1 MDGQP
6 AWNRNVSS
14 LDELVTPGGKAHATW
29 VAQLDRIADAL
40 AELQAAG
47 VVVIWRPFH
56 EMNGGWF
63 WWKRR
68 NPKQFRELWRHM
80 FRYYTQERKLHN
92 LLWYWSPSATAGT
105 PAMDYYPGGDYC
117 DLVGLD
123 YYGDDLE
130 MKWYEDVASLGKP
143 FGLGEVGPKRD
154 SRGSFDYSRWI
165 RAIRESL
172 NRP

>member
-1 MDGQP
+1 
-6 AWNRNVSS
+6 
-14 LDELVTPGGKAHATW
+14 
-29 VAQLDRIADAL
+29 
-40 AELQAAG
+40 
-47 VVVIWRPFH
+47 
-56 EMNGGWF
+56 
-63 WWKRR
+63 
-68 NPKQFRELWRHM
+68 M

-92 LLWYWSPSATAGT
+92 LLWCWSPSATAGT

-165 RAIRESL
+165 RAIRERYPAMCYFQAWSWDWAIAANKNAKGL
-172 NRP
+172 LTDPLILGRNDLDWRGQ

>member
-1 MDGQP
+1 
-6 AWNRNVSS
+6 
-14 LDELVTPGGKAHATW
+14 
-29 VAQLDRIADAL
+29 
-40 AELQAAG
+40 
-47 VVVIWRPFH
+47 
-56 EMNGGWF
+56 
-63 WWKRR
+63 
-68 NPKQFRELWRHM
+68 M

-92 LLWYWSPSATAGT
+92 LLWCWSPSATAGA

-165 RAIRESL
+165 RAIRERYPATCYFQAWSWDWAIAANKNAKGL
-172 NRP
+172 LADPLILGQNDLDWRGQ